1 MTVTLHRPRPAKTT
15 PTLHRMSETEFWRAF
30 GEDDRVEWVDGSV
43 IVMSPVSIRH
53 VSIVGFLNTVL
64 GIYARQR
71 EQGVVLG
78 PGFAIWFG
86 APPRIRVPD
95 LLFVTAARHE
105 IITGQYVDGV
115 PDLAIEVVA
124 PDSLARDWR
133 EKYHEYEAAG
143 LREYWVIDPMAAR
156 MEAYSL
162 DAQGR
167 YRLLPEE
174 DGAIITPAFGVAL
187 RPAWLW
193 QEPLPDPLEV
203 LRGWGVM

>member
-1 MTVTLHRPRPAKTT
+1 
-15 PTLHRMSETEFWRAF
+15 
-30 GEDDRVEWVDGSV
+30 
-43 IVMSPVSIRH
+43 
-53 VSIVGFLNTVL
+53 
-64 GIYARQR
+64 
-71 EQGVVLG
+71 
-78 PGFAIWFG
+78 
-86 APPRIRVPD
+86 
-95 LLFVTAARHE
+95 
-105 IITGQYVDGV
+105 
-115 PDLAIEVVA
+115 
-124 PDSLARDWR
+124 
-133 EKYHEYEAAG
+133 
-143 LREYWVIDPMAAR
+143 MAAR